1 MAWAI
6 GASAMANGA
15 ALGRVW
21 RADADVHWSLLQNR
35 IGLEWFQ
42 KIWVPEES
50 AGACA
55 SMRTCRP
62 ARRLYPAR
70 HADRPN
76 LHIRRGS
83 TASVITEGA
92 APVHYASRG
101 GAGGGAAVGG
111 GQPVRGADASS
122 RRRGRSRAGAVGP
135 GRGLY

>member
-1 MAWAI
+1 MAWVI
-6 GASAMANGA
+6 EASAMASCA
-15 ALGRVW
+15 ALGRV
-21 RADADVHWSLLQNR
+21 RKADADVHGALLQNR
-35 IGLEWFQ
+35 IDLEWFQ
-42 KIWVPEES
+42 KIWVPKES

-76 LHIRRGS
+76 LHLRRGS

-101 GAGGGAAVGG
+101 GAGGGAGVGG
-111 GQPVRGADASS
+111 GQPVRGADGST

-135 GRGLY
+135 GRG